1 MIKTISNMDYYYNQS
16 PGQNL
21 WRNNLIYTSLI
32 SPDKKVFCQWYF
44 NDGVYHKNQN
54 QVVDPSLMQEKWE
67 REVKYLL
74 NMSKTYPD
82 LVPNILDINYKDRK
96 IFLEIDGVDFWQR
109 SLDKNNCSFDEIL
122 PDWKDQMLNIVH
134 AHRSIGYYKYSMHP
148 SSYFIVNNKLKSINY
163 FFTYNKNEGP
173 IKISDHLSHIYSTR
187 QEEMKK
193 YTDSLGI
200 DWDTPQPLEILEQ
213 LCWDSFRSNY
223 PIDFIEKVKCI

>member
-1 MIKTISNMDYYYNQS
+1 MAKTISDMDYYYNQY
-16 PGQNL
+16 PGQTP

-54 QVVDPSLMQEKWE
+54 QVVDPSLMQAKWE

-82 LVPNILDINYKDRK
+82 LVPNILDIDYKDRK

-109 SLDKNNCSFDEIL
+109 SLDKNNCSFDEVL

-134 AHRSIGYYKYSMHP
+134 AHRRIGYYKYSMHP

-163 FFTYNKNEGP
+163 FFTYNKDEGP

-200 DWDTPQPLEILEQ
+200 DWDTPQSLEILEQ